1 MVKKLCFVLL
11 MVFFCSLPA
20 KAQFKESKERQK
32 MWHKSKK
39 RRKNREAFNPY
50 LDKKEKESQKEGK
63 ENAKVMKQQG
73 KAVKQQRKRNKQ
85 AQKKQRR
92 WDHKKQN
99 R

>member
-1 MVKKLCFVLL
+1 MIKKLGFVLL

-50 LDKKEKESQKEGK
+50 LDKKQKQSQKEGK
-63 ENAKVMKQQG
+63 QNAHDLKKQE
-73 KAVKQQRKRNKQ
+73 KMAKK
-85 AQKKQRR
+85 QKKRSM
-92 WDHKKQN
+92 KKLGYKPTKVK
-99 R
+99 RAK

>member
-1 MVKKLCFVLL
+1 MIKRLGILLL

-50 LDKKEKESQKEGK
+50 LDKKEKQSQKEGK
-63 ENAKVMKQQG
+63 QNARDLKKQE
-73 KAVKQQRKRNKQ
+73 KAAKK
-85 AQKKQRR
+85 QKKKSM
-92 WDHKKQN
+92 KKLGYKPTKVK
-99 R
+99 RAK

>member
-1 MVKKLCFVLL
+1 MVKKLGFVLL

-50 LDKKEKESQKEGK
+50 LEKKEKESQKLGK
-63 ENAKVMKQQG
+63 QNARDLKKQE
-73 KAVKQQRKRNKQ
+73 KEARK
-85 AQKKQRR
+85 QKKRSM
-92 WDHKKQN
+92 KKLGYKPTKVK
-99 R
+99 RPK